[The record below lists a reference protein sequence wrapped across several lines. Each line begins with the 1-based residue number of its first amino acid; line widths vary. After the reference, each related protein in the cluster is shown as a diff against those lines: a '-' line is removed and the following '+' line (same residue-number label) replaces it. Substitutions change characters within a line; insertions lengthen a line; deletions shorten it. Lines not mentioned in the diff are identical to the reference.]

1 MSRYSV
7 LINRKFKWCCI
18 DYFTFLEKWAPQDVD
33 KKISHNTGAYNSHNA
48 IHYATALQQT
58 DIPNEKSKDHLW

>member
-1 MSRYSV
+1 M
-7 LINRKFKWCCI
+7 
-18 DYFTFLEKWAPQDVD
+18 P
-33 KKISHNTGAYNSHNA
+33 SHNTGAYNSHNA